1 MMGGETPFATRKHL
15 MTKTFAALLS
25 LLLLATGCA
34 AGTPAASP
42 SGPAAAPP
50 IIVEQPWVRTTAGSQ
65 NAAMSAAFMSLANPG
80 DADVRLVKAT
90 SDVAGMTQIHEMV
103 GGGDSMVMQEAKDGA
118 VVPAGSHLHL
128 KPGGYHIMLMML
140 KRPLAI
146 GDEVTLTLTFST
158 GQVATITAPV
168 KKFTE
173 EEDHYHSP
181 TPSASASNG

>member
-1 MMGGETPFATRKHL
+1 
-15 MTKTFAALLS
+15 MTKTPAALLA
-25 LLLLATGCA
+25 LLLLLTGCA
-34 AGTPAASP
+34 AGAPAASP
-42 SGPAAAPP
+42 ASAAAPQ
-50 IIVEQPWVRTTAGSQ
+50 IIVEQPWVRTTEGAT

-80 DADVRLVKAT
+80 DADVTLVKAS

-103 GGGDSMVMQEAKDGA
+103 GGGDGMVMQEAKAGA

-146 GDEVTLTLTFST
+146 GEEVTITLTFST
-158 GQVATITAPV
+158 GQTATVTAPV

-181 TPSASASNG
+181 TPTPSASNG